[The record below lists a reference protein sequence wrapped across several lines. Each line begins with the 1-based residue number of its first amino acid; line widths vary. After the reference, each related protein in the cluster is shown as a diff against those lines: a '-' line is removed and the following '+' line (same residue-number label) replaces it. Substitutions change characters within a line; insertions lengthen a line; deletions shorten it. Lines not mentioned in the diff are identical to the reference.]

1 MSTVGQSMQAR
12 TALVVSQSRI
22 SNLACRWVQEER
34 GLMAGVLSLLDAVPF
49 LAAKGLIA
57 VALLSRA
64 THKFLAHAVK
74 SRLLHQ
80 V

>member
-1 MSTVGQSMQAR
+1 
-12 TALVVSQSRI
+12 
-22 SNLACRWVQEER
+22 
-34 GLMAGVLSLLDAVPF
+34 MAGVLSLLDAVPF
-49 LAAKGLIA
+49 LAAKGLVA

-80 V
+80 VRQTCTRINVSRLTNV

>member
-1 MSTVGQSMQAR
+1 
-12 TALVVSQSRI
+12 
-22 SNLACRWVQEER
+22 
-34 GLMAGVLSLLDAVPF
+34 MAGVLSLLDAVPF
-49 LAAKGLIA
+49 LAAKGLVT

-64 THKFLAHAVK
+64 TYKFLTHAVK